1 MQFVDKDLKSI
12 QEARIL
18 VESARDAHF
27 LLREYDQET
36 LDRMIQR
43 MITEVQQLLSELA
56 AFEVSVTGK
65 GNEQDKTQLYQ
76 SFLAQFNDSLQ
87 EQVIGVLNTNG
98 APLSKIGIPFGVVA
112 VILPAENIVL
122 NALFATLSALKAGNT
137 VILIPPNKTEEAA
150 AKLVEILNQ
159 ANSGLP
165 KSSFSYM
172 ENTTIE
178 GVKA

>member
-43 MITEVQQLLSELA
+43 MITEVPQLLSELA

-65 GNEQDKTQLYQ
+65 GNELMLENARKIAESGKTELIIRVPVIPT
-76 SFLAQFNDSLQ
+76 FNDTEKEIEEIANVQRTAVELTIPMKVDV
-87 EQVIGVLNTNG
+87 EV
-98 APLSKIGIPFGVVA
+98 SKRWGEGI
-112 VILPAENIVL
+112 
-122 NALFATLSALKAGNT
+122 
-137 VILIPPNKTEEAA
+137 
-150 AKLVEILNQ
+150 
-159 ANSGLP
+159 
-165 KSSFSYM
+165 SFKEY
-172 ENTTIE
+172 IE
-178 GVKA
+178 KGFNE

>member
-27 LLREYDQET
+27 LLREYDQER

-65 GNEQDKTQLYQ
+65 GNEQDKT
-76 SFLAQFNDSLQ
+76 A
-87 EQVIGVLNTNG
+87 
-98 APLSKIGIPFGVVA
+98 IPK
-112 VILPAENIVL
+112 
-122 NALFATLSALKAGNT
+122 LFS
-137 VILIPPNKTEEAA
+137 
-150 AKLVEILNQ
+150 
-159 ANSGLP
+159 
-165 KSSFSYM
+165 
-172 ENTTIE
+172 
-178 GVKA
+178 